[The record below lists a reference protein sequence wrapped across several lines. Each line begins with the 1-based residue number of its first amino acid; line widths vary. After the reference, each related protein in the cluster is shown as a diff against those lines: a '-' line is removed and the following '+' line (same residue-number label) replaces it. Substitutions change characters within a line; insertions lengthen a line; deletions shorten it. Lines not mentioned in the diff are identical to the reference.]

1 MRSIMMVTLRRIK
14 IEMRIDNL
22 ALMLRSSRIR
32 SFPVRISV
40 LRHAILLTCRYSS

>member
-1 MRSIMMVTLRRIK
+1 MKTIMMVTLRRIE
-14 IEMRIDNL
+14 IEMRIHNL

-40 LRHAILLTCRYSS
+40 LCHAILLIRRHSA